1 MEKRAFWLMSAIVL
15 FVFGVSGC
23 QSCGCGEEATDEQA
37 SAGPQRKEGRQPQ
50 PGREDQRVSL
60 ENYEGTPEADRGG
73 QVEKRDVRGVD
84 LSGMPLVEPVE
95 TAGKSKAPPAT
106 LRITGYLKKLQEEE
120 KRRKGSDP
128 DESISTVSPP
138 EEVPPPPRGRG
149 KKAKLSKKPPRGVPK
164 ARPGKDVRRGPGGG
178 SVH

>member
-106 LRITGYLKKLQEEE
+106 LRITGYLKKLQEKD
-120 KRRKGSDP
+120 KRSKGS
-128 DESISTVSPP
+128 EP
-138 EEVPPPPRGRG
+138 EEPVSTVPPPPRRGG
-149 KKAKLSKKPPRGVPK
+149 KKVKLSKKPPRGVLK
-164 ARPGKDVRRGPGGG
+164 ARPGKGVRRGPGGG
-178 SVH
+178 PVH